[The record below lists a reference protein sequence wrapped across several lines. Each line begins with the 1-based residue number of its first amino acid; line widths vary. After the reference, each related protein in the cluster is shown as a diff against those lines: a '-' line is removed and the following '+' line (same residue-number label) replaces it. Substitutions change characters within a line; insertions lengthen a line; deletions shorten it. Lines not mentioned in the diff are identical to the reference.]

1 MTARTSP
8 VVSTSTP
15 GMEVHA
21 RLGTARQT
29 ERLADAGRPCP
40 SVKSRRLHRPP
51 KRPSPGLQLHCL
63 TAARA
68 GHRPYPP
75 WAAENT
81 VRLVQTSPPL
91 ASSRGSHSA
100 DSVTAAE

>member
-29 ERLADAGRPCP
+29 ERLADAGRPWP

-63 TAARA
+63 TAAR
-68 GHRPYPP
+68 GRPP
-75 WAAENT
+75 A
-81 VRLVQTSPPL
+81 LSPLGSREHSPARANLNAVGQQSGQPL
-91 ASSRGSHSA
+91 A